1 MSKTNNNNVSE
12 KDLIDFQKTTI
23 DEVMKRYNTLIDKQT
38 SDSMSITVPQHMLK
52 EFSKDS
58 INDRFFRKLLCSLE
72 FQNNNGTIEAY
83 TYVID
88 GSREYHS
95 DKMFSFK
102 FIKSCNLVKDI
113 LVYNEKIRKSIHL
126 VFIISKL
133 NSPIVTTGDVDKYE
147 GINFYDLVLVFIM
160 NYILNSWE
168 RIYFNS
174 NKEEHKSEKY
184 ETSSEQKSS
193 FIKNRN
199 LVKDFIE
206 NSIPET
212 IEELKKNKIYQLFM
226 NSDISTKDVED
237 LKNILVKLVKD
248 VSPILPILESLMGS
262 NNNNCKKDKN
272 KNCGGTCERK
282 SNW

>member
-1 MSKTNNNNVSE
+1 MSKTNNMMSE
-12 KDLIDFQKTTI
+12 KDLINFQKTTI
-23 DEVMKRYNTLIDKQT
+23 NEVMKRYNTLIDKQT
-38 SDSMSITVPQHMLK
+38 SDGMSITVPQNMLK

-58 INDRFFRKLLCSLE
+58 IDDRFFIKLLRSLE
-72 FQNNNGTIEAY
+72 FRNNDNIIEAY

-88 GSREYHS
+88 GSKEYHS
-95 DKMFSFK
+95 HKMFSFK
-102 FIKSCNLVKDI
+102 FCKSSNLVKDI
-113 LVYNEKIRKSIHL
+113 LVYNEKIFNSVYL
-126 VFIISKL
+126 SYLIIKL
-133 NSPIVTTGDVDKYE
+133 NSLVVTTNVVDRYE

-160 NYILNSWE
+160 NYIMNSWE
-168 RIYFNS
+168 RTYFNS

-184 ETSSEQKSS
+184 KTSSEQNSS

-248 VSPILPILESLMGS
+248 AGPILPVLESLIGS

-272 KNCGGTCERK
+272 QNCGGIWGRK
-282 SNW
+282 SSW